1 LKSPKLVFDILGQ
14 NHYTETRIN
23 SSFFGGKMAAQ
34 YQLVMHSGPTPG
46 KVFPL
51 EGDVITIG
59 REAGNGI
66 IINDAEVS
74 RKHTQFVFQGGKVIV
89 TDLGSTNGTFV
100 NNQRLTGQHILQP
113 GEIIS
118 LGEQITL
125 LFESI
130 VVVDPNATML
140 SNASHAPVVPMPRP
154 AAPPASAP
162 VRSQPVTPPVYAG
175 QIPASPGSAMPAG
188 PAPAKASNSRTVIII
203 VIIILLCLIC
213 ACAAGLW
220 YIDSN
225 ALWCKMLPFI
235 PGCGA

>member
-1 LKSPKLVFDILGQ
+1 
-14 NHYTETRIN
+14 
-23 SSFFGGKMAAQ
+23 MAAQ

-74 RKHTQFVFQGGKVIV
+74 RKHTQFVFQGGKVVV

-130 VVVDPNATML
+130 VTVDPNATIL
-140 SNASHAPVVPMPRP
+140 SNAKPPAGLPPMP
-154 AAPPASAP
+154 AAPAP
-162 VRSQPVTPPVYAG
+162 RPQPISQPVTPPVYAG
-175 QIPASPGSAMPAG
+175 QIPSGPGSMA
-188 PAPAKASNSRTVIII
+188 PAPAKAGGGSKTPMII
-203 VIIILLCLIC
+203 VGVIVLCLLCSCVAFGIYAYNAPC
-213 ACAAGLW
+213 EFWQAIPMIGGGAC
-220 YIDSN
+220 
-225 ALWCKMLPFI
+225 P
-235 PGCGA
+235 